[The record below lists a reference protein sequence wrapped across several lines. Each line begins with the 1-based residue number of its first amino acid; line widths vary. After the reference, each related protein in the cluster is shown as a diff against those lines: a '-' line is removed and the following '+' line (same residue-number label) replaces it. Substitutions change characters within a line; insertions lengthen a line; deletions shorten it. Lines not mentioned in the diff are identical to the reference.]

1 MKKRSA
7 RFFLPFLRVLVWL
20 LFLTLGPF
28 CIKGRKRV
36 PKQGGILIIAN
47 HIADIDPIAV
57 QYASPRHV
65 RFMAKSELFSM
76 KVLGP
81 MMKWFGAFPVRRG
94 APDRVALKQ
103 AVQLIKG
110 GEAVCIFPEG
120 RLSKDGNL
128 QPLLP
133 GAMLIAKQAECPIIC
148 CLLTNTN
155 KVMPYGTLI
164 PRPSFRRVVTI
175 WGDVK
180 TFEKSN
186 SVEEILEW
194 TESELRRLSNELASS
209 S

>member
-1 MKKRSA
+1 MKIASA
-7 RFFLPFLRVLVWL
+7 WFMLPFMRVFVWFVFL
-20 LFLTLGPF
+20 LLGPF
-28 CIKGRKRV
+28 KVKGRNRV
-36 PKQGGILIIAN
+36 PMKGGVLIIAN

-57 QYASPRHV
+57 QYSSPRHV

-81 MMKWFGAFPVRRG
+81 LLRWFGAFPVRRG

-103 AVQLIKG
+103 AIQLLKAN
-110 GEAVCIFPEG
+110 EAVCIFPEG

-155 KVMPYGTLI
+155 KILPYGKLI
-164 PRPSFRRVVTI
+164 PKPSFRRTVTI
-175 WGDVK
+175 WGDLK
-180 TFEKSN
+180 TFEKS
-186 SVEEILEW
+186 SSMEEILEW
-194 TESELRRLSNELASS
+194 SESELRRLATVLAPSS
-209 S
+209 